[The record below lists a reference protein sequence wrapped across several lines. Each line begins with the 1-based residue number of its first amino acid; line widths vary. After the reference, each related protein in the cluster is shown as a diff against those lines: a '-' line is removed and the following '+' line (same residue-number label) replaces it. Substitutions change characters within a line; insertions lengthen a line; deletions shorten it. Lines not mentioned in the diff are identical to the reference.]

1 MTTFAQ
7 TRDFQSI
14 AARPVIRRAHWNA
27 WFNLFFGSAP
37 LWWRVMFWAQRNK
50 AV

>member
-7 TRDFQSI
+7 THTFPQITASPL
-14 AARPVIRRAHWNA
+14 RPRTNWNA
-27 WFNLFFGSAP
+27 WTNLFFGSAP